1 MMTDAQDVMA
11 LRERQRAEW
20 SAAAPAWQP
29 DPATPVA
36 AADPVTQRLLALA
49 RVAPGQRVL
58 DLACGGGNPAFAIA
72 AQIGD
77 EGQVLGLDLSPEMIE
92 GTRTRAQRQGIR
104 NAEFRVIADELELG
118 VPPDHFDAATC
129 RFGLMFMPDPGLTLR
144 MLYTALTPGA
154 WVAAS
159 TWAGLERCPSYAVLV
174 TIIRRH
180 VDLSPAALA
189 ELTRPFSALG
199 ERWQLE
205 ALLGAAGFGDLQVD
219 LVDGASEAEDAAAY
233 WDAQSARAAP
243 MRGLLA
249 SLPDERRTAIR
260 ADAVATLGA
269 MFPGGPVRLLN
280 QAWVVA
286 GVKPA

>member
-1 MMTDAQDVMA
+1 MMTDSQDAVE

-49 RVAPGQRVL
+49 CVAPGWQVL

-72 AQIGD
+72 AQVGA
-77 EGQVLGLDLSPEMIE
+77 EGHVLGLDFSPEMIE
-92 GTRTRAQRQGIR
+92 GTWTRAQRQGIR

-118 VPPDHFDAATC
+118 VPNDHFDAATC

-144 MLYTALTPGA
+144 MLHQALKPGA
-154 WVAAS
+154 RVAVS

-174 TIIRRH
+174 AIIRRH
-180 VDLSPAALA
+180 IDLSPAALA

-199 ERWQLE
+199 ERQQLE
-205 ALLGAAGFGDLQVD
+205 ALFAAAGFGDLEVD
-219 LVDGASEAEDAAAY
+219 LVDGVSEAEDAAAY

-249 SLPDERRTAIR
+249 ALSDQRRTAIR

-269 MFPGGPVRLLN
+269 MFPGGPVRLPN
-280 QAWVVA
+280 QVWVAA
-286 GVKPA
+286 GLKSA

>member
-1 MMTDAQDVMA
+1 MSDGQDAVE

-49 RVAPGQRVL
+49 RVAPRQRVL

-72 AQIGD
+72 AQVGD
-77 EGQVLGLDLSPEMIE
+77 EGHVLGLDLSPEMIE
-92 GTRTRAQRQGIR
+92 GTSTRAQRQGIR
-104 NAEFRVIADELELG
+104 NAEFRVIADELDLG
-118 VPPDHFDAATC
+118 VPADHFDAATC
-129 RFGLMFMPDPGLTLR
+129 RFGLMFMPDPGLALR
-144 MLYTALTPGA
+144 MLRQALKPGA
-154 WVAAS
+154 RVAVS
-159 TWAGLERCPSYAVLV
+159 TWAGLDRCPSYAVLV
-174 TIIRRH
+174 AIIRRH
-180 VDLSPAALA
+180 VDLSTAELT

-199 ERWQLE
+199 ERQQLE
-205 ALLGAAGFGDLQVD
+205 ALLTAAGFGELEID
-219 LVDGASEAEDAAAY
+219 LVDGANEAEDATAY

-249 SLPDERRTAIR
+249 ALSDERRTAIR

-269 MFPGGPVRLLN
+269 MFPGGPVRLPN
-280 QAWVVA
+280 QVWVAA
-286 GVKPA
+286 GIKPA